1 MNGLN
6 DFSENTELR
15 EGLRRPFDP
24 KLIQKLPATQK
35 RPALDYVGHAAVT
48 DRLNKEAPGWTYEIV
63 RFVEIGGDASSD
75 GLPHLMAVYG
85 YMKIGSVVRYEVGEA
100 DGVAEYGRELK
111 GAMSDFIRRAAM
123 RFGVALDM
131 WAKEDLN
138 VALSAA
144 PGESTVQSNTG
155 QGSVTSPRDAS
166 GAQAADVPLTTPGS
180 LQGDPAASP
189 SLSVVP
195 GGTTDAAAS
204 EEATGGEAT
213 VTPSSE
219 AAPVYLSADEKKEL
233 IRDYGSSKKVRDA
246 FQARFGERIRSISDI
261 TCDMVEAM
269 NE

>member
-6 DFSENTELR
+6 DFAENTELR
-15 EGLRRPFDP
+15 EGLRRPFDA
-24 KLIQKLPATQK
+24 KLINKLPATPK
-35 RPALDYVGHAAVT
+35 RPPLDYVGHAAVT

-63 RFVEIGGDASSD
+63 RFVEIGGDVSAD

-85 YMKIGSVVRYEVGEA
+85 YMKIGNVVRYEVGEA

-144 PGESTVQSNTG
+144 PGESTAKPNMG
-155 QGSVTSPRDAS
+155 QGSVTSPPNGE
-166 GAQAADVPLTTPGS
+166 GAQAAQD
-180 LQGDPAASP
+180 AASP
-189 SLSVVP
+189 SLLSVLP
-195 GGTTDAAAS
+195 GGSTDDAAS

-213 VTPSSE
+213 VTSSSG
-219 AAPVYLSADEKKEL
+219 AAPVYLNADEKKEL
-233 IRDYGSSKKVRDA
+233 ITDYGSNKKVVEA
-246 FQARFGERIRSISDI
+246 YSARFGERIQSVSDI